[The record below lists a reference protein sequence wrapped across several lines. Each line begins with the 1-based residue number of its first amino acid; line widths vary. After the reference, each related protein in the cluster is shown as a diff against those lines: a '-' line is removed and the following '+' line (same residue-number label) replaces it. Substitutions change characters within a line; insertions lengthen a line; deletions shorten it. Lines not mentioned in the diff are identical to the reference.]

1 MVRLTI
7 FLAAF
12 FGAVGV
18 ALGAYRAH
26 GLKTTLL
33 ALELPSGEIATR
45 LDNLG
50 IAVQY
55 DLIHAVAMLAI
66 AAAQIQAC
74 SKYLSLAAGLFGL
87 GTVLFCGTL
96 AIQAITGQRLYWL
109 LPPSGGVLLIAGWIA
124 IAAYGISR
132 RQVQKSYIPA
142 SL

>member
-1 MVRLTI
+1 MARLTV

-26 GLKTTLL
+26 GLKSTLL

-50 IAVQY
+50 IAIQY
-55 DLIHAVAMLAI
+55 DLIHAVALLAI
-66 AAAQIQAC
+66 AAAQMQAC

-87 GTVLFCGTL
+87 GIVLFCGTL
-96 AIQAITGQRLYWL
+96 AIGAITGQQFYWL
-109 LPPSGGVLLIAGWIA
+109 LPPTGGVLLIAGWIA
-124 IAAYGISR
+124 LAAYGIR
-132 RQVQKSYIPA
+132 RHRV
-142 SL
+142 